1 MGNEVYIWRVTLEG
15 RHVEVKGRDKLEAT
29 QKAAKEL
36 GVRWSK
42 TARDMDVMRLRRRQ
56 RAPEREEMGERQ
68 RGKNKRESGKRS

>member
-42 TARDMDVMRLRRRQ
+42 TARDMDVMRMRRC
-56 RAPEREEMGERQ
+56 
-68 RGKNKRESGKRS
+68 